1 VSELLELFSL
11 AFMQRALVVAI
22 LIGTITALVG
32 SYVVLRGLA
41 FIGASIAHAS
51 FGGVALGLLLDLS
64 PLATAVVFCV
74 GTGLA
79 IALISESRRIREDT
93 AIGIAFAAT
102 MALGI
107 FLLGFLHDYVA
118 DIFGFLF
125 GDILAVTTSDL
136 WVTLALALGVLG
148 TILLLYK
155 EFMLVTFDW
164 EAARVQGF
172 PVRLL
177 HALFMVLVALTV
189 VVSLK
194 VVGIILVS
202 ALLVIPAATA
212 QQLARDL
219 RSMQLVAVLLSLIA
233 TLGGLILSYFLN
245 TPSGATI
252 VLLATAIFF
261 IVWCW
266 RSIAA
271 SG

>member
-1 VSELLELFSL
+1 MSEFLELFSL
-11 AFMQRALVVAI
+11 TFMQRALVVAI
-22 LIGTITALVG
+22 LIGATTALIG

-51 FGGVALGLLLDLS
+51 FGGVVLGLLLGLN

-74 GTGLA
+74 GTGLG
-79 IALISESRRIREDT
+79 ISVVSESRRIREDT
-93 AIGIAFAAT
+93 VIGIAFAAT

-107 FLLGFLHDYVA
+107 FLLGFLRDYVV

-125 GDILAVTTSDL
+125 GDILAVTASDL
-136 WVTLALALGVLG
+136 WITLALALGILG
-148 TILLLYK
+148 VILLLYK
-155 EFMLVTFDW
+155 EFMLITFDW
-164 EAARVQGF
+164 EAARAQGF
-172 PVRLL
+172 PVRVL

-189 VVSLK
+189 VISLK

-212 QQLARDL
+212 QQLAHDL
-219 RSMQLVAVLLSLIA
+219 KGMQLLAVLFSLIA
-233 TLGGLILSYFLN
+233 TIGGLLLSYLLD

-252 VLLATAIFF
+252 VLLATVIFF
-261 IVWCW
+261 AVWCW
-266 RSIAA
+266 RSITA